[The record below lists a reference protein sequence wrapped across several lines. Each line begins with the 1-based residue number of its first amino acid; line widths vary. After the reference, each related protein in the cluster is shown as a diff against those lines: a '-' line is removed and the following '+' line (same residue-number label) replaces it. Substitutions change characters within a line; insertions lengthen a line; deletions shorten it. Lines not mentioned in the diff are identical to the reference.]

1 MRTRWILATSI
12 LLLMLV
18 PGALRAAGQAPA
30 TTPAATV
37 AAVATA
43 APAVPAAA
51 SPAPLDWSLPAQGFT
66 QQTPQAE
73 SATPLFLVAPCT
85 GCTGTSCTRLHSC
98 VLNHCC

>member
-1 MRTRWILATSI
+1 MRTHWILATSI

-30 TTPAATV
+30 TAPATV
-37 AAVATA
+37 VVPIAGA
-43 APAVPAAA
+43 APAAPVAAPIA
-51 SPAPLDWSLPAQGFT
+51 LLDWTLPVQGFT

-73 SATPLFLVAPCT
+73 SSTPLFLAPCT
-85 GCTGTSCTRLHSC
+85 GCTGTACTRLHSC

>member
-18 PGALRAAGQAPA
+18 PGALHAAGQAPSV
-30 TTPAATV
+30 PVV
-37 AAVATA
+37 AA
-43 APAVPAAA
+43 APAAPVTAPPA
-51 SPAPLDWSLPAQGFT
+51 LDWTLPAQGFT
-66 QQTPQAE
+66 QQTPREE

-85 GCTGTSCTRLHSC
+85 GCTGTACTRLHSC